1 MTRIPLVDLTA
12 AHQEVAEEV
21 EAGFK
26 RVIADT
32 AFIGGAEVAA
42 FEQEYAAFSGV
53 PHCVGVAN
61 GTDALELALRAVGV
75 RAGGQVILPAN
86 TFIATAEAVARIGA
100 RPVLVDCDPQ
110 THLIDV
116 AATLAAVTPSTSAVI
131 PVHLYGQHA
140 PVERLYDAL
149 AGSGVQIVEDAAQ
162 CQGAT
167 RQGVAA
173 GARGIAA
180 TSFYPGKNLG
190 AYGDAGAVVTADALL
205 AGAVRKLA
213 NHGGVSKYQHD
224 VVGFNSRLDGL
235 QAVVLRAKLARLP
248 AWSEARRA
256 AAARYDELL
265 APLDVI
271 RPVTLPGNEHVWH
284 LYVIRITDGRR
295 DDVLDGLNTAGI
307 GAGVHYPAPLHLTR
321 AFGDLGYVKGDFPH
335 AEKAAEEILS
345 LPLYPQMTRAD
356 QEVVVRALEWALA

>member
-1 MTRIPLVDLTA
+1 
-12 AHQEVAEEV
+12 HQEVAEEV

-131 PVHLYGQHA
+131 PVHLYGQLA
-140 PVERLYDAL
+140 QVE
-149 AGSGVQIVEDAAQ
+149 E
-162 CQGAT
+162 
-167 RQGVAA
+167 
-173 GARGIAA
+173 
-180 TSFYPGKNLG
+180 
-190 AYGDAGAVVTADALL
+190 
-205 AGAVRKLA
+205 
-213 NHGGVSKYQHD
+213 
-224 VVGFNSRLDGL
+224 
-235 QAVVLRAKLARLP
+235 
-248 AWSEARRA
+248 
-256 AAARYDELL
+256 
-265 APLDVI
+265 
-271 RPVTLPGNEHVWH
+271 
-284 LYVIRITDGRR
+284 
-295 DDVLDGLNTAGI
+295 
-307 GAGVHYPAPLHLTR
+307 
-321 AFGDLGYVKGDFPH
+321 
-335 AEKAAEEILS
+335 
-345 LPLYPQMTRAD
+345 
-356 QEVVVRALEWALA
+356 